1 MESAVAETASLM
13 TAHHGAMLVFLGA
26 ALAAGLAG
34 IGSAIG
40 CGIAGQSGAGV
51 LSESPERFGNM
62 LILSALPGTQGIYGF
77 VIAFLA
83 LQELDA
89 GMPTMLGGFEVL
101 FACLPIGLA
110 GMLSGIHQGRVCAA
124 GANLVAKRPDQFGR
138 ALVLGVIVEFY
149 AILGFIVSFLI
160 LGRISFGQ

>member
-1 MESAVAETASLM
+1 MDSAIADTASWM
-13 TAHHGAMLVFLGA
+13 TVHSGAMLVYLGA
-26 ALAAGLAG
+26 ALAAALAG

-51 LSESPERFGNM
+51 LSESPDRFGNM

-89 GMPTMLGGFEVL
+89 GAADLLGGLEVL
-101 FACLPIGLA
+101 FACIPIGLA

-149 AILGFIVSFLI
+149 AILGFIVSFLV
-160 LGRISFGQ
+160 LGRIEFGG